1 MKKELST
8 LEILQKI
15 KNNELT
21 GKDLTRELRLEIVG
35 HLSLLGWTPP
45 KIATVIGYSDRQVQR
60 FVQEFKKANQL
71 TVTSSYGPEYVG
83 YWIQRM
89 EASIAFFTRTYN
101 DPNQSMQTRMF
112 AAVAGTKVLIDMTT
126 KLQTLGYLP
135 THKFDASK
143 LLNLQPSSQDQE
155 ANTKEAQLDPLMAK
169 SFDMLHPMDRE
180 RLIEMYRKE
189 MRELNDR
196 IKTRENMQ
204 NIYDETKRLQSPDT
218 SMPGGS

>member
-71 TVTSSYGPEYVG
+71 TVTSSYGPE
-83 YWIQRM
+83 
-89 EASIAFFTRTYN
+89 
-101 DPNQSMQTRMF
+101 
-112 AAVAGTKVLIDMTT
+112 
-126 KLQTLGYLP
+126 
-135 THKFDASK
+135 
-143 LLNLQPSSQDQE
+143 
-155 ANTKEAQLDPLMAK
+155 
-169 SFDMLHPMDRE
+169 
-180 RLIEMYRKE
+180 
-189 MRELNDR
+189 
-196 IKTRENMQ
+196 
-204 NIYDETKRLQSPDT
+204 
-218 SMPGGS
+218 